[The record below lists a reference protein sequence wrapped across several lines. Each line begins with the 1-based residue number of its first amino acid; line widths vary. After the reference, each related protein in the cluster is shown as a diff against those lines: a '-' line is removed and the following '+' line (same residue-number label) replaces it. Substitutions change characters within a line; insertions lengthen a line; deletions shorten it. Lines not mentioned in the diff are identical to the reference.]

1 MDIKAHAKKVL
12 AVLISLVLT
21 ISLLPVYSF
30 ADEEMENKDLTNT
43 ENTSSGN
50 TEENSSEETDEED
63 ATSDTEEDTEITSA
77 NTSTSNKSI

>member
-1 MDIKAHAKKVL
+1 MDIKTYAKKVL

-21 ISLLPVYSF
+21 ISLLPAYSF

-50 TEENSSEETDEED
+50 TEET
-63 ATSDTEEDTEITSA
+63 APKKQMKKMLLLILKRTR
-77 NTSTSNKSI
+77 K